1 MSEAYL
7 GDGIMV
13 NSEPFN
19 GMPNRNAMD
28 AITDHLEKSG
38 QGRRAINY
46 RLKDWGISRQRY
58 WGNPIPFIHCPAC
71 GTVPVP
77 DEQLPVILPRE
88 IEIKELGGSPLKNC
102 ADFVNTACPRCGGAA
117 LRETDTMDTF
127 VESSWYFAR
136 YACPAHDRS
145 PLDRAPVDYWMP
157 VDQYVGGIEHA
168 VLHLLYARFF
178 TKVLRDMGLIG
189 VDEPFSNLLTQ
200 GMVCKETLRCD
211 VHGWLYPEEVSQ
223 GACNHCKKPVTVGRI
238 EKMSKTTKNIVDPQT
253 LIDQYGADTARLFCL
268 FASPPEKDLDWND
281 QGVEGAFRFLNRVWR
296 MTVDHLDLLKPVQP
310 LRGTSVDYP
319 ALKKLRL
326 KTHATIRKVSGD
338 IEDRFHFNTAISA
351 VMELVNAIYQFDIGA
366 VRDRTALA
374 VIKEA
379 MQAVILLLAPMV
391 PHLAEEL
398 WELLGNRESIF
409 KATWPAY
416 DPAAITEEEI
426 TIVVQVNGKLRSN
439 VVMPAGSSEEEI
451 QARVLADDTL
461 KKWIAGAEIK
471 KVIVVPGKLVN
482 IVVK

>member
-1 MSEAYL
+1 
-7 GDGIMV
+7 
-13 NSEPFN
+13 
-19 GMPNRNAMD
+19 
-28 AITDHLEKSG
+28 
-38 QGRRAINY
+38 
-46 RLKDWGISRQRY
+46 
-58 WGNPIPFIHCPAC
+58 
-71 GTVPVP
+71 
-77 DEQLPVILPRE
+77 
-88 IEIKELGGSPLKNC
+88 
-102 ADFVNTACPRCGGAA
+102 
-117 LRETDTMDTF
+117 
-127 VESSWYFAR
+127 
-136 YACPAHDRS
+136 
-145 PLDRAPVDYWMP
+145 
-157 VDQYVGGIEHA
+157 
-168 VLHLLYARFF
+168 
-178 TKVLRDMGLIG
+178 MGLIG

-223 GACNHCKKPVTVGRI
+223 GACTHCKKPVTVGRI

-296 MTVDHLDLLKPVQP
+296 MTVDHLDLLKPVP
-310 LRGTSVDYP
+310 LFSGTSVADP

-374 VIKEA
+374 LIKEA
-379 MQAVILLLAPMV
+379 IQAVILLLAPMV

-398 WELLGNRESIF
+398 WGLLGNRESIF

-416 DPAAITEEEI
+416 DPAAITEDEI

-439 VVMPAGSSEEEI
+439 MVVPADASGEEMR
-451 QARVLADDTL
+451 ARALADETL
-461 KKWIAGAEIK
+461 KKWVAGAEIQ